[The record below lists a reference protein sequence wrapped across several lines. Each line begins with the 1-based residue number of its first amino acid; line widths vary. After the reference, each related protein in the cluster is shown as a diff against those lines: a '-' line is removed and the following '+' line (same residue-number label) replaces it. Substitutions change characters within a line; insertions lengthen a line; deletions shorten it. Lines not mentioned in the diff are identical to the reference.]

1 MQDEYQP
8 PQQMK
13 KVGLDMSRFQV
24 AKSNIKSER
33 AELLEKFVTRLN
45 NGRVSGGF
53 KPLGAG
59 FYATKMSLVPTDEL
73 HMFYKE
79 LDQSKNFCALWW
91 WKTKKK

>member
-45 NGRVSGGF
+45 SGRVSGGF

-59 FYATKMSLVPTDEL
+59 FYATKMALIKTEDLWS
-73 HMFYKE
+73 FYKE
-79 LDQSKNFCALWW
+79 LDNSKDFCKLWW